1 MNKKAMNDMIT
12 KQVAEQVA
20 KTHKQGLVI
29 TGISVAGVGLI
40 SILANR
46 KMLKKQQL
54 QVEEIKDAVASRDE
68 DYQEVLSSISDNM
81 ANQDAERTQLLK
93 DINENLKKQSEI
105 FDRINFCFEQQDA
118 FYEEQGAEES
128 AVEDEITR
136 IHKEVN
142 EDIKKFDSSE
152 NQEEN

>member
-20 KTHKQGLVI
+20 KTQKQGLVI

-54 QVEEIKDAVASRDE
+54 QVEEIKDAVASRD
-68 DYQEVLSSISDNM
+68 DVLDDARIKSLHLKIGGGDARNLSD
-81 ANQDAERTQLLK
+81 TL
-93 DINENLKKQSEI
+93 
-105 FDRINFCFEQQDA
+105 
-118 FYEEQGAEES
+118 
-128 AVEDEITR
+128 
-136 IHKEVN
+136 
-142 EDIKKFDSSE
+142 
-152 NQEEN
+152 

>member
-20 KTHKQGLVI
+20 KTQKQGLVI

-68 DYQEVLSSISDNM
+68 DYQEVLSSISQNM
-81 ANQDAERTQLLK
+81 TEQDSERAKLLK

-118 FYEEQGAEES
+118 YYADQDSEADTEPESSSEAENPSEES
-128 AVEDEITR
+128 SED
-136 IHKEVN
+136 
-142 EDIKKFDSSE
+142 
-152 NQEEN
+152 Q

>member
-1 MNKKAMNDMIT
+1 MNKKAMNDMIS

-20 KTHKQGLVI
+20 KTQKQGLVI

-54 QVEEIKDAVASRDE
+54 QVEEIKNGVASRDE
-68 DYQEVLSSISDNM
+68 DYQEVLSSITDNM

-105 FDRINFCFEQQDA
+105 FDRINFCFEQQDS
-118 FYEEQGAEES
+118 FYEEQEDNDIPEEEPQKDNDVPNGTP
-128 AVEDEITR
+128 APE
-136 IHKEVN
+136 KN
-142 EDIKKFDSSE
+142 P
-152 NQEEN
+152 N

>member
-1 MNKKAMNDMIT
+1 MNKKAMNDMIA

-20 KTHKQGLVI
+20 KTQKQGLVI
-29 TGISVAGVGLI
+29 TGISVVGVGLI
-40 SILANR
+40 SILTNR

-68 DYQEVLSSISDNM
+68 DYQEVLSSISQNM
-81 ANQDAERTQLLK
+81 AEQDSERTKLLK

-118 FYEEQGAEES
+118 YYADQDSEGDTEPESSSEAENPSEES
-128 AVEDEITR
+128 SED
-136 IHKEVN
+136 
-142 EDIKKFDSSE
+142 
-152 NQEEN
+152 QQ